1 MRMNFDIADILAFV
15 AIAENGNFQ
24 RAADSLNTT
33 QPSLSRRLQKLERA
47 LDARLIDRTTRSVK
61 LTLAGS
67 EFLARAR
74 RLLADLDETVLA
86 LSGVSQGRA
95 GIVTIASVPSAM
107 QFYLPS
113 VIEQFSARLP
123 RVRVRLLDLSANDVM
138 TAVQEG
144 EADFG
149 INFLPSEQPGL
160 TFLPLKRDPFFLA
173 MRQDHAFAGRRE
185 IRWSDLSGT
194 KVIAVW
200 KGSGNRLLIDLELA
214 RAGKSLDWFYEV
226 RHLTTSLGL
235 VEAGLGV
242 AALPQSALPGPDHP
256 ILVSRPLVDP
266 PIARTIGTIR
276 RAGARLSAS
285 ATVFHDLLVG
295 LQADEA
301 AP

>member
-1 MRMNFDIADILAFV
+1 MNFDIADIVAFV

-24 RAADSLNTT
+24 RAAESLNTT

-47 LDARLIDRTTRSVK
+47 LEARLIDRTTRSVK
-61 LTLAGS
+61 LTMAGS

-107 QFYLPS
+107 QFFLPS
-113 VIEQFSARLP
+113 VIERFSESLP
-123 RVRVRLLDLSANDVM
+123 RIRVRLLDLSANDVM

-149 INFLPSEQPGL
+149 INFLPSEQPGMD
-160 TFLPLKRDPFFLA
+160 FLPLRRDPFHLA
-173 MRQDHAFAGRRE
+173 MRRDHALAERRE
-185 IRWSDLSGT
+185 VRWDDLSEA
-194 KVIAVW
+194 KNIAVW
-200 KGSGNRLLIDLELA
+200 KGSGNRLQIDLELA
-214 RAGKSLDWFYEV
+214 RAGKTLNWFYEV

-242 AALPQSALPGPDHP
+242 AALPLSALPGPDHP
-256 ILVSRPLVDP
+256 ILVSRPLIDP
-266 PIARTIGTIR
+266 SIARTIGTIR
-276 RAGARLSAS
+276 RAGARLSTS
-285 ATVFHDLLVG
+285 ATVFYDLLVD
-295 LQADEA
+295 LQHDDGMA
-301 AP
+301 